1 MWGNGAATASVFVQ
15 QGCRVVGCD
24 INLPSAENTKKRID
38 AQGHGAGGEMT
49 VLKADV
55 TKADEVKGLVDAVME
70 KYGRIDVLVK

>member
-15 QGCRVVGCD
+15 QGCKVFGCD
-24 INLPSAENTKKRID
+24 INLPSAENTKRRID
-38 AQGHGAGGEMT
+38 AQGDAGEMT
-49 VLKADV
+49 VRKADV